1 MTPRSYSLV
10 MDMENGYGRSNDD
23 EDDSKYRRPIHVI
36 RWKRYSR
43 GFYLA
48 GFVVCL
54 VVVLFILML
63 RVANGTDMD
72 STASSSVT
80 GDETYKLMVVADLD
94 TNSREKD
101 DKKGKWK
108 TILKKAELRRKE
120 LTPGLAITSDKGESV
135 VAEDA
140 VDLYENID
148 EYFILLTD
156 KKLISAQA
164 FYP

>member
-80 GDETYKLMVVADLD
+80 GDETYKLMVVADL
-94 TNSREKD
+94 EKLMD
-101 DKKGKWK
+101 GKRP
-108 TILKKAELRRKE
+108 ERVGN
-120 LTPGLAITSDKGESV
+120 GL
-135 VAEDA
+135 
-140 VDLYENID
+140 
-148 EYFILLTD
+148 
-156 KKLISAQA
+156 
-164 FYP
+164 

>member
-1 MTPRSYSLV
+1 MKSV
-10 MDMENGYGRSNDD
+10 
-23 EDDSKYRRPIHVI
+23 
-36 RWKRYSR
+36 SR
-43 GFYLA
+43 D
-48 GFVVCL
+48 V
-54 VVVLFILML
+54 
-63 RVANGTDMD
+63 NP
-72 STASSSVT
+72 
-80 GDETYKLMVVADLD
+80 
-94 TNSREKD
+94 
-101 DKKGKWK
+101 W
-108 TILKKAELRRKE
+108 RKE